1 MTSRLLRE
9 GALSILTTATLL
21 LFWPVVCSCDIL
33 MVETALPSRHRTAFA
48 IISGDRASIEVLSEK
63 VTGFVAAIT
72 CNKLLTKSPKAKTAL
87 FSFQNVRVFLY
98 HLRALCYLLLLNK
111 INKRQSD
118 LITNLYNFVI
128 IIIKVIT
135 V

>member
-1 MTSRLLRE
+1 
-9 GALSILTTATLL
+9 
-21 LFWPVVCSCDIL
+21 
-33 MVETALPSRHRTAFA
+33 MVETALPSRYRAAFA

-72 CNKLLTKSPKAKTAL
+72 CNKLLTKSPKARRLSFHSKTYV
-87 FSFQNVRVFLY
+87 FFLY